1 MISLRKQTVT
11 AIIVKLTLSLCL
23 QEFFFF
29 TSLQQHRL
37 GEANE
42 TCQEH
47 VCVIFLHIESY
58 FNSIF
63 KTFFSWQLGTLKCSE
78 KFIILINK

>member
-1 MISLRKQTVT
+1 MISSRKWTVT

-23 QEFFFF
+23 QEVFF

-42 TCQEH
+42 TCQENA
-47 VCVIFLHIESY
+47 CVVFLHFESY
-58 FNSIF
+58 FNCFF